1 MRKGAKERIIE
12 YMETYGSIT
21 TFQAFAD
28 LGITRLSEY
37 IRQIRQERVVLDET
51 IATKNRY
58 GDRTWYKKFYFEE
71 QK

>member
-1 MRKGAKERIIE
+1 MRKKAKERVIE
-12 YMETYGSIT
+12 YIEQFGSIT
-21 TFQAFAD
+21 TLQAFTD

-58 GDRTWYKKFYFEE
+58 GDRTWYKKFYF

>member
-1 MRKGAKERIIE
+1 MRKGAKERVIE
-12 YMETYGSIT
+12 YIEQFGSIT
-21 TFQAFAD
+21 TFQAFQD

-51 IATKNRY
+51 ISTKNRY
-58 GDRTWYKKFYFEE
+58 GDRTWYKKFYF

>member
-21 TFQAFAD
+21 TFQAFTD

-51 IATKNRY
+51 ISTKNRY
-58 GDRTWYKKFYFEE
+58 GERTWYKKFYFE
-71 QK
+71 

>member
-1 MRKGAKERIIE
+1 MRKGAKERVIE
-12 YMETYGSIT
+12 YIEQFGSIT
-21 TFQAFAD
+21 TFQAFQD

-51 IATKNRY
+51 IATTNRY
-58 GDRTWYKKFYFEE
+58 GDRTWYKKFYF

>member
-21 TFQAFAD
+21 TFQAFTD

-51 IATKNRY
+51 IVTKNRY
-58 GDRTWYKKFYFEE
+58 GDRTWYKKFYF